1 MTHALRSACDGVLV
15 GVETVLRD
23 DPRLTVRLVEGS
35 SPVRVVLDRM
45 LRTPPTAAL
54 FDDDIPVVL
63 MAAPDAPRER
73 AQALRDAGARIFA
86 VTASE
91 EGVDLAQALAILT
104 DIGLRTVLVEGGS
117 RVLTSFLD
125 AEVVDRVI
133 VSIAPV
139 LLGSGIDA
147 VADLGSERI
156 ADALRLRDRVV
167 RQVGDDIVIAGTP
180 ARARDVGQRTSL
192 RLLPSGS
199 AAGA

>member
-23 DPRLTVRLVEGS
+23 DPRLTVRLVAGS
-35 SPVRVVLDRM
+35 SPVRVVLDRT

-63 MAAPDAPRER
+63 IAGPDAPPER
-73 AQALRDAGARIFA
+73 ARALRDAGARIFA
-86 VTASE
+86 VAASK
-91 EGVDLAQALAILT
+91 EGVDLAQALAVMAE
-104 DIGLRTVLVEGGS
+104 IGLRTVLVEGGS

-125 AEVVDRVI
+125 AEAADRVI

-156 ADALRLRDRVV
+156 ADALQLRDRVV
-167 RQVGDDIVIAGTP
+167 RQVGDDVVIAGTP
-180 ARARDVGQRTSL
+180 VRAQDASSPASL
-192 RLLPSGS
+192 RLLGS
-199 AAGA
+199 ASAGA